1 MRRRTPSKGSSLVHA
16 RESLASQ
23 RTIDVKLIHEG
34 IHRRWLIQ
42 RRSVNYTILKL
53 IERLGT
59 R

>member
-1 MRRRTPSKGSSLVHA
+1 MPSKGSSLVHA
-16 RESLASQ
+16 RERLASQ

-53 IERLGT
+53 IERRGT